1 MPSGRRGGVKTP
13 PYKSTVK
20 GVPTAKLPAGHARP
34 LQCNKK
40 QDAVLRNS
48 ILLFYGIYF
57 STAPRLA
64 LVTNL
69 AYRASQPVLMFG
81 SGWT

>member
-1 MPSGRRGGVKTP
+1 M
-13 PYKSTVK
+13 
-20 GVPTAKLPAGHARP
+20 AKLRAGHARP
-34 LQCNKK
+34 LQGNKK
-40 QDAVLRNS
+40 QDAVLRNG
-48 ILLFYGIYF
+48 ILFFYGIYF

>member
-1 MPSGRRGGVKTP
+1 M
-13 PYKSTVK
+13 
-20 GVPTAKLPAGHARP
+20 
-34 LQCNKK
+34 
-40 QDAVLRNS
+40 RNG
-48 ILLFYGIYF
+48 ILFFYGIYF